1 MLQQRSCEPIT
12 STGYNERLIVF
23 ISSVKKMFKMFTVG
37 EMATN
42 SLHANAGNWKS
53 TRLSITDFV
62 SVCKTSA
69 VSLHLFFKCNE
80 N

>member
-1 MLQQRSCEPIT
+1 MEPIT

-23 ISSVKKMFKMFTVG
+23 ILSVKKKMFKMFTVG

-42 SLHANAGNWKS
+42 SPHANAGNCNS
-53 TRLSITDFV
+53 IMLSKTDFA

-69 VSLHLFFKCNE
+69 VSLNLFFKCDE
-80 N
+80 MC

>member
-1 MLQQRSCEPIT
+1 
-12 STGYNERLIVF
+12 
-23 ISSVKKMFKMFTVG
+23 MFKMFTVG

-62 SVCKTSA
+62 SVYKTSA
-69 VSLHLFFKCNE
+69 VSLNLFFKCNE